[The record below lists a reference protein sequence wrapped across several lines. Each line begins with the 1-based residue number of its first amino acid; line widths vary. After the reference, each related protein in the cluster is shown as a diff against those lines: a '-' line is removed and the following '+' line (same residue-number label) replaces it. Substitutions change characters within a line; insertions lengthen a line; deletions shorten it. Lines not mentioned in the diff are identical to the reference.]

1 MMFLLS
7 IKKYVAI
14 KIYRSFFSDELSFL
28 TRRWQR
34 GCSLN
39 SSSPI
44 FKRKKKFFFKEQGK

>member
-44 FKRKKKFFFKEQGK
+44 FKRKKKFFF